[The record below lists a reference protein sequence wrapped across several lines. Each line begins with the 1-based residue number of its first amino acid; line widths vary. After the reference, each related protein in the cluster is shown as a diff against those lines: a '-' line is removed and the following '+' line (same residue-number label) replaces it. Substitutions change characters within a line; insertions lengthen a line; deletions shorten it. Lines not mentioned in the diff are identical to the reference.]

1 MCKSKNKQDKCQY
14 KDINEC
20 PYNSRKECPRIKR
33 DCHLPKNDE
42 FDEAPSHKLSWKPI
56 ALAVASLILLVAI
69 EFSEPKCASL
79 KPWFELASA
88 VCISILAGVLLT
100 FMVDIPKRF
109 EEYTRLISTSLTSY
123 TYLKGLSREELSEL
137 RGRVTSELYMKNA
150 PKMPRGLIKLDN
162 KVCELLSN
170 PYYEV
175 YRETIHCENPAT
187 YETMTSQ
194 QTDIELPEGATKLF
208 VKKNNNQVYTIR
220 NPFSQSRPIKANI
233 GLNNYVYLPKNC
245 TLKDLFQIDK
255 FQISIDNSDFIDIL
269 PMVKVMHHYHTKVD
283 NLSPDAVTYNVGFH
297 LVAKDNN
304 TITVESL
311 SKINPQEEVEYTE
324 ASGSVSDAQLA
335 VSFNDNVRVKLSFS
349 LIVPVDDNHFT
360 KRLKYSTKSYRLDY
374 SIADQDQRLTGQLF
388 GTLIDQSQIEITE
401 TDDDRH
407 ISIEAFEWLLPKS
420 GAFVVSSKR

>member
-1 MCKSKNKQDKCQY
+1 MCKRGNKQDKCQY
-14 KDINEC
+14 RDINEC
-20 PYNSRKECPRIKR
+20 PYNSRKECPRIKT

-42 FDEAPSHKLSWKPI
+42 FDDSPSYKRSWKPF
-56 ALAVASLILLVAI
+56 ALALVSLVVLFVIV
-69 EFSEPKCASL
+69 FSEPKCNSI
-79 KPWFELASA
+79 KPWFDLLSA
-88 VCISILAGVLLT
+88 GCISVLAGVLLSI
-100 FMVDIPKRF
+100 FVDIPKRF
-109 EEYTRLISTSLTSY
+109 DEYTRLISTSLTSY

-170 PYYEV
+170 PYYDV
-175 YRETIHCENPAT
+175 YRETIHCETP
-187 YETMTSQ
+187 
-194 QTDIELPEGATKLF
+194 DIYQNVIKNAADIKLPEGATKMF

-233 GLNNYVYLPKNC
+233 GLNNYVYLPQNC
-245 TLKDLFQIDK
+245 TLKDLFNIEK
-255 FQISIDNSDFIDIL
+255 FQVSIDNKDFVDIL
-269 PMVKVMHHYHTKVD
+269 PLVKVMHHYHTKVD
-283 NLSPDAVTYNVGFH
+283 NLSPEAITYNVGFH

-304 TITVESL
+304 TITIETLTKMGS
-311 SKINPQEEVEYTE
+311 EGEVEYTE
-324 ASGSVSDAQLA
+324 AIGPVNDAQLA
-335 VSFNDNVRVKLSFS
+335 VLFSDNIRVKLSYS

-374 SIADQDQRLTGQLF
+374 SIDAQDQRLTGQLF

-401 TDDDRH
+401 TNDDRH